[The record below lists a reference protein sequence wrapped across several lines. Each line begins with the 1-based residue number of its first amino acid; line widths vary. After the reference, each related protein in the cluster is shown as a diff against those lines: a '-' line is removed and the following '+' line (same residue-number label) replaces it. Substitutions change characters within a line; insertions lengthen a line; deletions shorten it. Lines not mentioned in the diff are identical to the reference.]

1 MANSLASLSF
11 DATEQTSKPNSC
23 IEASKSN
30 AIRNSSSTINAR
42 RDDGLCAIGH
52 LPWQCPTLQRTQA
65 RFVPRP
71 LRFPQTESV
80 GRIKKKPRTLHTP
93 GLWDRKMIG
102 GFGCLT

>member
-30 AIRNSSSTINAR
+30 AIRNSSSTISAR

-52 LPWQCPTLQRTQA
+52 LPWQCPISQRTQA
-65 RFVPRP
+65 RLVPRP
-71 LRFPQTESV
+71 LRFFTNTESV
-80 GRIKKKPRTLHTP
+80 GRIKKEAPDSTHT
-93 GLWDRKMIG
+93 G
-102 GFGCLT
+102 GFGIER